1 MALIPIPRPSK
12 KAMDPNRP
20 VSSLLLAQVQ
30 HLHHA
35 ERRLPLR
42 YRSEIYAHAIR
53 TEREAARYIRE
64 VTEAIHLAHADA
76 AAARGEDARVRKPQ
90 RRAAAG
96 RSARVGR
103 PKTQATS
110 RKHGPGS

>member
-1 MALIPIPRPSK
+1 MALITVPRPSK
-12 KAMDPNRP
+12 KAMNPNRP

-53 TEREAARYIRE
+53 TEREAARYIRD

-76 AAARGEDARVRKPQ
+76 AAARGEHAPARKPQ

-103 PKTQATS
+103 PKTQAKS
-110 RKHGPGS
+110 PKHGPGR

>member
-1 MALIPIPRPSK
+1 MALITVPRPSK

-42 YRSEIYAHAIR
+42 YRSEIYTHAIR
-53 TEREAARYIRE
+53 TEREAARYICE

-76 AAARGEDARVRKPQ
+76 AAARGDHARVRKPQ

-96 RSARVGR
+96 GSARVGR
-103 PKTQATS
+103 PKTQAKS
-110 RKHGPGS
+110 GKHGPGR